1 MAEKIY
7 RCILLDD
14 ELLAL
19 SYLRTLCESIPGIE
33 IVKAFDQPQL
43 FLDEAGQLDFDICIS
58 DVVMPGLTGLDV
70 ARSLK
75 NKPVIFTTAHN
86 EYAADAFDVE
96 AIDFLRKPV
105 QLDRLQRAIQKA
117 IQYIEQQKKRSFWQV
132 TTAKGKMNFDV
143 FTIVAF
149 SANTIDR
156 RDKLMLL
163 SDSTS
168 VVVKN
173 KSFEQL
179 TSELLPEQFVRISK
193 SEMVH
198 SIFINGYHGDTIF
211 STLKDKEGR
220 PITFSLSENYRKTFI
235 ETFKSLIV

>member
-7 RCILLDD
+7 RCVLLDD

-19 SYLRTLCESIPGIE
+19 SYLRTLCEGIPEIE

-43 FLDEAGQLDFDICIS
+43 FLNEADQLQFDICIS
-58 DVVMPGLTGLDV
+58 DVVMPGFTGLDV

-105 QLDRLQRAIQKA
+105 QIDRLQRAIQKA
-117 IQYIEQQKKRSFWQV
+117 IQQIEQQKRTFFWQV

-143 FTIVAF
+143 ASIVAF
-149 SANTIDR
+149 SAHTIDR

-163 SDSTS
+163 SDNTS
-168 VVVKN
+168 IVIKN

-179 TSELLPEQFVRISK
+179 TTEMQPELFVRISK
-193 SEMVH
+193 SEMLH
-198 SIFINGYHGDTIF
+198 ASYINGYQSDTVF
-211 STLKDKEGR
+211 STVKDKTGKQ
-220 PITFSLSENYRKTFI
+220 ITFSLSENYRKPFI
-235 ETFKSLIV
+235 EFFKKLM

>member
-1 MAEKIY
+1 MADKIY

-19 SYLRTLCESIPGIE
+19 SYLRTLCESIPEIE
-33 IVKAFDQPQL
+33 IIKAFDQPQSL
-43 FLDEAGQLDFDICIS
+43 LDEAEQLSFDICIS
-58 DVVMPGLTGLDV
+58 DVVMPGLTGMDV
-70 ARSLK
+70 ARALK

-86 EYAADAFDVE
+86 EYAVDAFDVE

-117 IQYIEQQKKRSFWQV
+117 IQHLSQQKKTVFWQV

-143 FTIVAF
+143 SSIVAF

-163 SDSTS
+163 SDNTS
-168 VVVKN
+168 IVIKN

-179 TSELLPEQFVRISK
+179 TSELLPEQFVRTSK
-193 SEMVH
+193 SEMVNA
-198 SIFINGYHGDTIF
+198 SFINGYQSDTIF
-211 STLKDKEGR
+211 STVRDKDGKQ
-220 PITFSLSENYRKTFI
+220 ITFSLSENYRKLFI
-235 ETFKSLIV
+235 ELFNKLL